1 MLLFTYQSSC
11 AKSVEK
17 RRDNSKWL
25 ITLKWN
31 HWILTTNEHQDRP
44 WQQDRRH
51 RNWTH
56 HMFCSYLSLTFPWER
71 LQIVHS
77 SGTSALRLKI
87 RSHLRHPD
95 CFKKTFLPI
104 SKKKIPKILNQWYEN
119 IPLIR
124 SVLGTRGVIIGGR
137 EGKVKSSPLGIFHIS
152 QNWNTKQVTLRVV
165 VWPGNSQEFSHYRL
179 ELQVPLLD
187 AFCKS

>member
-31 HWILTTNEHQDRP
+31 HWILTTNEHPDRP

-104 SKKKIPKILNQWYEN
+104 SKKKNSPNFK
-119 IPLIR
+119 PVIR
-124 SVLGTRGVIIGGR
+124 KYPSNKVCLGDSR
-137 EGKVKSSPLGIFHIS
+137 
-152 QNWNTKQVTLRVV
+152 
-165 VWPGNSQEFSHYRL
+165 SHYRREGGKGKKQPSWDISHKS
-179 ELQVPLLD
+179 ELKYKTGYSESGSV
-187 AFCKS
+187 AG

>member
-104 SKKKIPKILNQWYEN
+104 SKKKYSPNFKPVIRKY
-119 IPLIR
+119 PLIR